1 MRKTKV
7 IPKNVERKFDI
18 DEIFFSTTDLKGI
31 ILYGNEVFT
40 RLSGYSFEELVG
52 SPHNIIRH
60 PDMPKIV
67 FKLLWD
73 YIKADK
79 PIVAYVKNL
88 AKDGSYY
95 WVLATV
101 FPLKNRRGET
111 VKYLSIRI
119 KPSSEI
125 FEIIPDLYKEMLR
138 IEKEEGVEASYQYLL
153 NFLKEHGFKDYDEFM
168 EKALETEIAS
178 REKELKKMGEIVDE
192 DLSLFI
198 AKVSS
203 ENPVL
208 RKFERIKIIA
218 DRIYTEFNEAFME
231 LQKYVA
237 LKNEL
242 EEKAKFIS
250 RLADDIIL
258 LSLNASIESYKVKD
272 VGVSFSVL
280 SKEMRENTSLIERN
294 MKRMVNT
301 ITQIANELSENTL
314 NINYLKLQT
323 TMINSFVKEILED
336 KNNLDEK
343 DFKSLN
349 LIKENLFDLINL
361 MRYYLSN
368 ITELLKGLNKSLFK
382 IYNEINNLEIL
393 IKRLNFIHTNGI
405 IESAHFVGTGQGF
418 VILFSQMSEL
428 VQSAKS
434 EIESLSYNLKDR
446 MDNSK
451 KINKFVDASVY
462 DIQKIELILEE
473 I

>member
-1 MRKTKV
+1 MSKTKV
-7 IPKNVERKFDI
+7 IPKNIEKKFEL

-31 ILYGNEVFT
+31 IQYGNEVFT
-40 RLSGYSFEELVG
+40 RLSGYEFEELVG

-60 PDMPKIV
+60 PDMPKII

-79 PIVAYVKNL
+79 TIVAYVKNL
-88 AKDGSYY
+88 SKDGSYY
-95 WVLATV
+95 WVLAAV
-101 FPLKNRRGET
+101 FPLKNRNGET
-111 VKYLSIRI
+111 IKYLSIRI
-119 KPSSEI
+119 KPSSKM
-125 FEIIPDLYKEMLR
+125 FEIIPDLYKELLK

-153 NFLKEHGFKDYDEFM
+153 NFLKEHGFKDYDDFM
-168 EKALETEIAS
+168 RKALEEEIKS
-178 REKELKKMGEIVDE
+178 REKLLNLDTNIVEE
-192 DLSLFI
+192 DFTGFV

-208 RKFERIKIIA
+208 RKFERIKIIS
-218 DRIYTEFNEAFME
+218 DRIYAEFNDAFNE
-231 LQKYVA
+231 LKRYVS
-237 LKNEL
+237 LKDEL
-242 EEKAKFIS
+242 EEKAKYIS

-280 SKEMRENTSLIERN
+280 SKEMRENTSMIERN

-301 ITQIANELSENTL
+301 ITQIADELSENTL

-323 TMINSFVKEILED
+323 NMVESFVKEILENQHD
-336 KNNLDEK
+336 TD
-343 DFKSLN
+343 DISSIYM
-349 LIKENLFDLINL
+349 IKENLIDLINL
-361 MRYYLSN
+361 MKDYLSN
-368 ITELLKGLNKSLFK
+368 IAELLKGLNKSLFK
-382 IYNEINNLEIL
+382 IYNEINNLEML

-418 VILFSQMSEL
+418 VILFSQMSDL
-428 VQSAKS
+428 VQSAKG
-434 EIESLSYNLKDR
+434 EIETLSYNLKDR

-451 KINKFVDASVY
+451 KINRFVDTSIY